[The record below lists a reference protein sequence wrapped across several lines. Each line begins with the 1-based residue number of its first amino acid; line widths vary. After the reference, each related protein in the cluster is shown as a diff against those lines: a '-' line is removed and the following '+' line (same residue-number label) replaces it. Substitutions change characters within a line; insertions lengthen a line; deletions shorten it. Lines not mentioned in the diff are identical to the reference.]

1 VKFALESTS
10 NKTMFHIS
18 NNTRQIPENE
28 ISVCSL
34 HSYRRTDVR
43 LTWVSCVTLHH
54 RPETVIKRKR
64 LSFIQ
69 QISNIQVKKFSIILI

>member
-1 VKFALESTS
+1 VKFVLESTS

-18 NNTRQIPENE
+18 NNTRQIPEDE

-34 HSYRRTDVR
+34 HSYRRTER
-43 LTWVSCVTLHH
+43 LTWVSRVTFNH

-69 QISNIQVKKFSIILI
+69 QISNIQVKKFSTILI